1 MYSMIGLSVFTM
13 LVSWFSMSA
22 SSAFYITVVLVICIF
37 SLLYTLQLTQ
47 WITTS
52 TNTSQLEI
60 QQKSEYSEKKLKK
73 RRTKENVMVLS
84 T

>member
-60 QQKSEYSEKKLKK
+60 QQKSEYSEKK
-73 RRTKENVMVLS
+73 EAQD
-84 T
+84 